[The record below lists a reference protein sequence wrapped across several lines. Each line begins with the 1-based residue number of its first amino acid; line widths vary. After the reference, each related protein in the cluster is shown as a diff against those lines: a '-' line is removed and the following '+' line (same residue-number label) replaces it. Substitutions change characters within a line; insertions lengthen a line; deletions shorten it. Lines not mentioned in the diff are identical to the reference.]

1 MEKRLE
7 EKEIAN
13 LLNNQQYPELIKSLS
28 DVVAADDAKFNEL
41 AAFIIAV
48 EEYGDRKNYPLAFDC
63 FVKANLIRNANPVLL
78 RSLYLKIENVIKGLG
93 LAYFDAANSHNIRK
107 DFYLRA

>member
-28 DVVAADDAKFNEL
+28 DVVTADDAKFNEL

-63 FVKANLIRNANPVLL
+63 FVKANLRNDLCLHIISNEAKFIFCKRNL
-78 RSLYLKIENVIKGLG
+78 SW
-93 LAYFDAANSHNIRK
+93 H
-107 DFYLRA
+107 